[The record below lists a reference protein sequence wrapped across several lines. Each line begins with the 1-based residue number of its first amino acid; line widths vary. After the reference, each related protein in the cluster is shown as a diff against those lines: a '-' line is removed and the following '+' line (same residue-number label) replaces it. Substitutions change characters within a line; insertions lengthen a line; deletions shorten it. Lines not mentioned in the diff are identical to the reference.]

1 MVGTDGG
8 RFTRRKTKLM
18 DARKFHPNEHDYLN
32 SVNGTQY
39 VAALTE
45 KGNVTLYRQFLQVK
59 VPRTHN
65 AI

>member
-1 MVGTDGG
+1 
-8 RFTRRKTKLM
+8 M